1 MKLHRRNLTNQCV
14 EETTEDDNL
23 ARIGKKLH
31 IFGFFYKT
39 FFVLCKI
46 GGEPSAVLDDSLI
59 LFADDGTALT
69 PPVSLFEDALLQ
81 VASWEETSVGQRK
94 CVATTASDS
103 AALGGAVL

>member
-1 MKLHRRNLTNQCV
+1 M
-14 EETTEDDNL
+14 EETTEDVNL
-23 ARIGKKLH
+23 ARIGNKLH

-46 GGEPSAVLDDSLI
+46 GGEPVKEKHERPPSAVLDDSLI